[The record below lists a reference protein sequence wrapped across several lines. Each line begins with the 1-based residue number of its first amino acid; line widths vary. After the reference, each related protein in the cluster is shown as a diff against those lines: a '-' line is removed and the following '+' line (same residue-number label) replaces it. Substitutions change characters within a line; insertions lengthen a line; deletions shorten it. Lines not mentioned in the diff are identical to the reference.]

1 MVIPIDDPGRKAR
14 FEILHRDIER
24 KVLEPLRT
32 HNWVASV
39 EREVDEGEYFI
50 VAAVRA
56 GVSHRIAVFYTSA
69 TANGAYKQ
77 AAMEAEHIFFNGTPY
92 MVESFAYGLNRP
104 VETIDAFPTLL
115 LQWNAATADGKFAPG
130 TDTSLTV
137 HATRRSFRML
147 LSEQPIESVWLRLRQ
162 LQSVTLAR
170 KLIEERARREGNLL
184 DAAAS
189 QSKADG
195 VAYVLRNASDYFQAS
210 DHRNVSQRVLNLYY
224 GSLAFAFAEILAA
237 PTGPSSLVEL
247 EDATKQGHG
256 LYTLDGEAGGLEQLV
271 VGIISNGFFP
281 AWMKAM
287 GVETSRLPAKKPR
300 RNRDLSDM
308 AGTPWATVERL
319 FAAIPEIADLYADI
333 FDSPTAWVEP
343 RGDMEANFPQGPIA
357 GAARTRSYIKLVDEF
372 GRLTAKDIAEF
383 PGPISEIAEV
393 DAKGDGRHFRVAV
406 DHLGHPNAW
415 GVLDLH
421 HSPFKRSAL
430 LMPVLGDL
438 KEYRATCV
446 VLLYALSIIVR
457 YRPGLWRRVQEGD
470 LDHLRVLIEAFL
482 FVVERILPEQFLET
496 VSGQRVYA
504 KQPGAF

>member
-1 MVIPIDDPGRKAR
+1 MAVAVEDPGRKAR
-14 FEILHRDIER
+14 FEILHRDVER

-32 HNWVASV
+32 HNWAANI
-39 EREVDEGEYFI
+39 EREDEYFI
-50 VAAVRA
+50 IAAERA

-77 AAMEAEHIFFNGTPY
+77 AAAQVEHIFFNGAPY
-92 MVESFAYGLNRP
+92 MVESFAHGLDRP
-104 VETIDAFPTLL
+104 VEPIDAFPTLL
-115 LQWNAATADGKFAPG
+115 LQWNAATADGKFAPAA
-130 TDTSLTV
+130 DIPLTAP
-137 HATRRSFRML
+137 ATRRPFRML
-147 LSEQPIESVWLRLRQ
+147 LSEQPIESIWLRLRQ

-170 KLIEERARREGNLL
+170 KLIEERARREGIPL
-184 DAAAS
+184 DAAAA

-195 VAYVLRNASDYFQAS
+195 VAYALRNASDYFQAS
-210 DHRNVSQRVLNLYY
+210 DHRNVSQRVLNFYY

-237 PTGPSSLVEL
+237 PTGPSSLAEL
-247 EDATKQGHG
+247 EDTTKQGHG
-256 LYTLDGEAGGLEQLV
+256 LYTLDGEPGGLEQLV

-287 GVETSRLPAKKPR
+287 GMDTAQLPAKKPR
-300 RNRDLSDM
+300 RYQDLADM
-308 AGTPWATVERL
+308 PSAPWATVERL
-319 FAAIPEIADLYADI
+319 FAAIPEIADLFADI
-333 FDSPTAWVEP
+333 FDSPPAWVES
-343 RGDMEANFPQGPIA
+343 RGDMEANLPQGPA
-357 GAARTRSYIKLVDEF
+357 TGAARSRSYIKLVDEF
-372 GRLTAKDIAEF
+372 GRLTPKDIAEF

-415 GVLDLH
+415 GALDLH

-430 LMPVLGDL
+430 LMPVLGGL

-446 VLLYALSIIVR
+446 VLLYALSIVVR
-457 YRPGLWRRVQEGD
+457 YRPGGWRRVQEGD
-470 LDHLRVLIEAFL
+470 LDHLRVLVEAFL

-504 KQPGAF
+504 KQPGTF